1 MLETALLRR
10 VCLSPLA
17 QSTIAL
23 LAADPSLGLRL
34 TARPG
39 PLREAFLSA
48 LGAQMPWNGARPMPA
63 GARRR
68 ASPLLAGQAG
78 EAAQAPR
85 PASIV
90 AGAERMSSTDATGL
104 IEQFGDGH
112 PVIAL
117 DEGITSEEA
126 PPAALT
132 DRLGL
137 WLDLGHPAEA
147 SEPGGASLFAAN
159 ASISPSSVDVPEAAI
174 AALCET
180 AAAFGIAS
188 LRAPLFALR
197 VARLSAA
204 LAGRPAVADDDILLA
219 ARLVLGP
226 RAVQAPGMSEPEPDD
241 REDESSDRQ
250 GDQADVPDH
259 AQTDR
264 PDDLSQERKMPRDER
279 SRSQEDDPQA
289 DPASDEGD
297 GMAVE
302 ISDTAISADLLKRL
316 AETASASRMKEAGA
330 SRAGAKASSGS
341 GRGRPVGS
349 RAGRADRGPLD
360 MAGTLTAALPWQR
373 LRRQRFE
380 RLAGRK
386 LILLPD
392 DIRIRRM
399 RAKRETA
406 TIFAVDAS
414 GSAALA
420 RLAEAK
426 GAVERILAECY
437 RRRDRVALLAFRG
450 TDAELLLPETRSLT
464 RARRALADL
473 RAGGGTPLAA
483 GIALARR
490 LAEQCE
496 RQGRTPLVVFL
507 TDGRANIGKG
517 GLAGRAEA
525 RQEASQE
532 AKSCRAARLASL
544 VIDLSAR
551 PCPAARDLAEDL
563 GGRYLA
569 LPQADAAGLADAIAH
584 DASKATIR

>member
-1 MLETALLRR
+1 MLETALRQR
-10 VCLSPLA
+10 IRLSPLA
-17 QSTIAL
+17 DAAIAL

-39 PLREAFLSA
+39 PMREAFLSA
-48 LGAQMPWNGARPMPA
+48 LGAQKSWSGARPMPA
-63 GARRR
+63 GAGR
-68 ASPLLAGQAG
+68 ATSPLLPGQAG
-78 EAAQAPR
+78 DVTQASR

-90 AGAERMSSTDATGL
+90 AGAERMSPSDAAGL
-104 IEQFGDGH
+104 IERLGDRH
-112 PVIAL
+112 PVVAL
-117 DEGITSEEA
+117 DEGLTSEES

-137 WLDLGHPAEA
+137 WLDLGRPAEDREFDGETP
-147 SEPGGASLFAAN
+147 SEAQTP
-159 ASISPSSVDVPEAAI
+159 ISPASVDVSEAAI

-204 LAGRPAVADDDILLA
+204 LAGRSAVADEDILLA
-219 ARLVLGP
+219 ARLVLAP
-226 RAVQAPGMSEPEPDD
+226 RAIQVPSTGETATDEPEDE
-241 REDESSDRQ
+241 EDADQ
-250 GDQADVPDH
+250 QADR
-259 AQTDR
+259 TD
-264 PDDLSQERKMPRDER
+264 PPQANGS
-279 SRSQEDDPQA
+279 DDPAGQTEPSQN
-289 DPASDEGD
+289 DNDRSGDSSEASGTPDGED
-297 GMAVE
+297 GMTVE
-302 ISDTAISADLLKRL
+302 IDDAAISADLLKRL
-316 AETASASRMKEAGA
+316 AETAWASRMRGTGA
-330 SRAGAKASSGS
+330 SRAGARASSGT

-349 RAGRADRGPLD
+349 RAGRADQGPFD

-399 RAKRETA
+399 RVKRETA

-496 RQGRTPLVVFL
+496 RQGRTPLLVFL

-525 RQEASQE
+525 RSDASAEAR
-532 AKSCRAARLASL
+532 SCRGAGLASL

-551 PCPAARDLAEDL
+551 PGQAARDLASDL

-584 DASKATIR
+584 DASKAVTR

>member
-1 MLETALLRR
+1 MLETALRQR
-10 VCLSPLA
+10 IRLSPLA
-17 QSTIAL
+17 DAAIAL

-39 PLREAFLSA
+39 PMREAFLSA
-48 LGAQMPWNGARPMPA
+48 LGAQKSWSGARPMPS
-63 GARRR
+63 GVGR
-68 ASPLLAGQAG
+68 ATSPLLAGQAG
-78 EAAQAPR
+78 DVTQASR

-90 AGAERMSSTDATGL
+90 AGAERMSPSDAAGL
-104 IEQFGDGH
+104 IERLGDRH
-112 PVIAL
+112 PVVAL
-117 DEGITSEEA
+117 DEGLTSEES

-137 WLDLGHPAEA
+137 WLNLGRPAEDREFDGETP
-147 SEPGGASLFAAN
+147 SEAQTP
-159 ASISPSSVDVPEAAI
+159 ISPASVDVSEAAI

-204 LAGRPAVADDDILLA
+204 LAGRSAVADEDILLA
-219 ARLVLGP
+219 ARLVLAP
-226 RAVQAPGMSEPEPDD
+226 RAIQVPSTGETAADEPE
-241 REDESSDRQ
+241 DEADADQ
-250 GDQADVPDH
+250 QADRTDPP
-259 AQTDR
+259 QTNG
-264 PDDLSQERKMPRDER
+264 S
-279 SRSQEDDPQA
+279 DDPAGQTEPSQN
-289 DPASDEGD
+289 DNDRSGDSSEASGTPDAED
-297 GMAVE
+297 GMTVE
-302 ISDTAISADLLKRL
+302 IGDAAISADLLKRL
-316 AETASASRMKEAGA
+316 AETASASRMRGAGA
-330 SRAGAKASSGS
+330 SRAGARASSGA

-349 RAGRADRGPLD
+349 RAGRADQGPLD

-399 RAKRETA
+399 RVKRETA

-496 RQGRTPLVVFL
+496 RQGRTPLLVFL

-525 RQEASQE
+525 RSDASAEAR
-532 AKSCRAARLASL
+532 SCRGAGLASL

-551 PCPAARDLAEDL
+551 PGQAARDLASDL

-584 DASKATIR
+584 DASKAATR

>member
-1 MLETALLRR
+1 MLETALRQR
-10 VCLSPLA
+10 IRLSPLA
-17 QSTIAL
+17 DAAIAL

-39 PLREAFLSA
+39 PMREAFLSA
-48 LGAQMPWNGARPMPA
+48 LGAQKSWSGARPMPA
-63 GARRR
+63 GTGR
-68 ASPLLAGQAG
+68 ATSPLLASQAG
-78 EAAQAPR
+78 DVTRASR

-90 AGAERMSSTDATGL
+90 AGAERMSPSDAAGL
-104 IEQFGDGH
+104 IERLGDRH
-112 PVIAL
+112 PVVAL
-117 DEGITSEEA
+117 DEGLTSEES

-137 WLDLGHPAEA
+137 WLDLGRPAEDREFGGETP
-147 SEPGGASLFAAN
+147 SEVQTPV
-159 ASISPSSVDVPEAAI
+159 SPASVDVSEAAI

-204 LAGRPAVADDDILLA
+204 LAGRSAVADEDILLA
-219 ARLVLGP
+219 ARLVLAP
-226 RAVQAPGMSEPEPDD
+226 RAIQVPSTGETAADEPEEEE
-241 REDESSDRQ
+241 EDADQ
-250 GDQADVPDH
+250 QADRTDPP
-259 AQTDR
+259 QTNG
-264 PDDLSQERKMPRDER
+264 S
-279 SRSQEDDPQA
+279 DDPAGQTEPSQN
-289 DPASDEGD
+289 DNDRSGDSSEASGTPDAEN
-297 GMAVE
+297 GMTVE
-302 ISDTAISADLLKRL
+302 IGDAAISADLLKRL
-316 AETASASRMKEAGA
+316 AETASASHMRGAGA
-330 SRAGAKASSGS
+330 SRAGARASSGAR
-341 GRGRPVGS
+341 RGRPVGS
-349 RAGRADRGPLD
+349 RAGRADQGPLD

-399 RAKRETA
+399 RVKRETA

-496 RQGRTPLVVFL
+496 RQGRTPLLVFL

-525 RQEASQE
+525 RSDASAEAR
-532 AKSCRAARLASL
+532 SCRGAGLASL

-551 PCPAARDLAEDL
+551 PGQAARDLASDL

-584 DASKATIR
+584 DASKAVTR